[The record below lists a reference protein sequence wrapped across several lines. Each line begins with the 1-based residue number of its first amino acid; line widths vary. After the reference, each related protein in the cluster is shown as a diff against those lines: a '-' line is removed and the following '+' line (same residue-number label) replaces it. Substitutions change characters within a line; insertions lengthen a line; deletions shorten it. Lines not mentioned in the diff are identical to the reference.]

1 MKMSLI
7 YTWMKTYN
15 HLKGSAPGLAL
26 KMRSTVTRKWPIDRR
41 IIPRAHAIEMI
52 LYVFCN

>member
-7 YTWMKTYN
+7 YTWTKTYN
-15 HLKGSAPGLAL
+15 HMKGSALGLAL

-52 LYVFCN
+52 LCVFCN